1 MGSNTNDLIYQIVE
15 NAERKQMSNAQK
27 IIDAMNSMEQPVT
40 MKQLQDALEMT
51 PGVLSGTLFAMHKR
65 GQISK
70 EKVERSDNLGP
81 KMKFVYKV
89 VANSQQGS

>member
-1 MGSNTNDLIYQIVE
+1 MFLDTNDLMYQIAQ
-15 NAERKQMSNAQK
+15 NAERKQMSNSQK

-51 PGVLSGTLFAMHKR
+51 PGVLSGTLYAMHKQ
-65 GQISK
+65 GKISK

-89 VANSQQGS
+89 VANSQQAE